1 MYPSLKVGGS
11 TALHP
16 LPTLSTVDDVTVQG
30 LTASWSMDS
39 NKLTLNNV
47 SFTVN
52 KVSDTMCIVC
62 IYC

>member
-1 MYPSLKVGGS
+1 MNAVAYPPLKVPGES

-16 LPTLSTVDDVTVQG
+16 LTTLSTDDDVTVQG

-47 SFTVN
+47 SFTVS
-52 KVSDTMCIVC
+52 KVRDT
-62 IYC
+62 